1 MSSIKVHVSVETLH
15 NKHHGKENWVAT
27 LDIRTLNF
35 DCQIFIK
42 ASYLILTYFSFHIC
56 SILTFIV
63 SISVRILF
71 TLFLCRFAFS
81 LQKSDE
87 KSSSAAT
94 RSTAMH
100 ENNIVTNISGIVD
113 GRKMSFSGLK
123 EATRSKWALVIR
135 FYASLIRLAAMK

>member
-1 MSSIKVHVSVETLH
+1 MSSIKVYVSVETLH

-42 ASYLILTYFSFHIC
+42 ASYFILTYFSFHIC

-100 ENNIVTNISGIVD
+100 ENNIVTNITADCRWSQDVVFWFKG
-113 GRKMSFSGLK
+113 SNTLK
-123 EATRSKWALVIR
+123 VGSRDKILRES
-135 FYASLIRLAAMK
+135 Y